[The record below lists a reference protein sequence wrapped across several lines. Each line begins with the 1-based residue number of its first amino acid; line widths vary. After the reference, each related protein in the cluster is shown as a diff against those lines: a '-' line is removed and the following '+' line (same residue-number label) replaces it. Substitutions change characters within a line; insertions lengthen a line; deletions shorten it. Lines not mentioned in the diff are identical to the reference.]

1 MGHFRD
7 EYYTSLFRHRN
18 SENKPNNKTRMTKT
32 TTQKNNSN
40 SSICMAIDCAVLV
53 TKTRKKRENIRTIN
67 TKLTVTVPQTEEK
80 TR

>member
-1 MGHFRD
+1 
-7 EYYTSLFRHRN
+7 
-18 SENKPNNKTRMTKT
+18 MTKT